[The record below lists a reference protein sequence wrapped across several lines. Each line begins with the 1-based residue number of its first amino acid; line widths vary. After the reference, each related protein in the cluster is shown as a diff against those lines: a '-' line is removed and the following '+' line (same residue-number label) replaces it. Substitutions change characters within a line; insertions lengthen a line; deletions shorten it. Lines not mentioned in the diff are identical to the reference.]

1 MPRYLALL
9 LLIASN
15 SCLCFGQN
23 SEQYRTCNENAKTQA
38 AMNACANEEAR
49 RVDAELNQ
57 VFRRLLSRAASQPD
71 VRVKIEA
78 AEEAWVAYRDAYMEA
93 MYPAKDKLAEY
104 GSVYPMEA
112 DLLRAKLTQQQVA
125 ALKNLSQH

>member
-1 MPRYLALL
+1 
-9 LLIASN
+9 
-15 SCLCFGQN
+15 
-23 SEQYRTCNENAKTQA
+23 
-38 AMNACANEEAR
+38 MNACANEEAR